1 MEVLHFLLH
10 AEMTK
15 LKGEEF
21 FNVNLDL
28 DPE

>member
-10 AEMTK
+10 AEMTE
-15 LKGEEF
+15 LEREEF
-21 FNVNLDL
+21 FNANLDL

>member
-15 LKGEEF
+15 LERGEF
-21 FNVNLDL
+21 FNANLDL